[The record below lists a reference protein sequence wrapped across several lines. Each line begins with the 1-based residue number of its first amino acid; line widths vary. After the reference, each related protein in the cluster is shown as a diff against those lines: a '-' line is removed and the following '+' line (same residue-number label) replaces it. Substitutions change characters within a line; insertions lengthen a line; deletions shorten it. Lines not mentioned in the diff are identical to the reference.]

1 MKEGHRNRL
10 KNKLLRSQVGM
21 LDDYEIVELLLFNSI
36 PRKDTKPLAKQ
47 LLQHCTSIGQVINMP
62 RYRLEE
68 IKGIGASTIALFKLI
83 QEVIARV
90 NKEQLINKPMITSQD
105 NLITYLRSAIGYST
119 TECFCTLYL
128 DNKHSLI
135 IDKLYDHGT
144 VNAISVYPREIVK
157 DAVYHDASS
166 VILVHNHPSGITNP
180 SEVDLILTRAVQEA
194 LNTISVKL
202 TDHIIISSNSYFSFR
217 KHALI

>member
-1 MKEGHRNRL
+1 
-10 KNKLLRSQVGM
+10 M

-62 RYRLEE
+62 KYRLEE

-105 NLITYLRSAIGYST
+105 NLITYLRSVIGYST
-119 TECFCTLYL
+119 IECFYTLYL